1 MRAHRLA
8 LSAALLPFI
17 ALPLAAQ
24 QQRPMT
30 FLDALNMRQTS
41 GLDVSPDGKSLAYA
55 LSVPDWQQAK
65 RQIDVYVVSIDG
77 GLSACRQLTFTSD
90 KSEASPRWS
99 RDGKYIAFLSD
110 RDAQPA
116 PSAARGPGAAAT
128 VPVQNPNPAGDAEGP
143 GPSRNQ
149 IYVIRLD
156 GGEARRVTDAAQ
168 GVSNFSFSKDGKS
181 IVYSSGR
188 SREQQ
193 LYAVATS
200 DLWLGDVPKPSQ
212 WTRHATG
219 IVSWQWSPDGS
230 RLYFIA
236 PDSVDRDDRARIQQ
250 GFTVAPRNQA
260 TSLTP
265 LWAFGVCAQQAP
277 RSPIHP
283 TYTATT
289 SSTSP
294 HADR

>member
-65 RQIDVYVVSIDG
+65 RQSDIYVVSIDG
-77 GLSACRQLTFTSD
+77 GLSTTRQLTFTSD
-90 KSEASPRWS
+90 KSETPPRWS
-99 RDGKYIAFLSD
+99 PEGKYIAFLSD

-116 PSAARGPGAAAT
+116 PSGARAPGAAAT

-156 GGEARRVTDAAQ
+156 GGEARRITDAAQ

-181 IVYSSGR
+181 IIYSSGR

-193 LYAVATS
+193 LYGVATS
-200 DLWLGDVPKPSQ
+200 DLLRGDVPKPSQ
-212 WTRHATG
+212 RTHHATG
-219 IVSWQWSPDGS
+219 TVRGQVSPNVSHLPS
-230 RLYFIA
+230 TA
-236 PDSVDRDDRARIQQ
+236 P
-250 GFTVAPRNQA
+250 
-260 TSLTP
+260 
-265 LWAFGVCAQQAP
+265 
-277 RSPIHP
+277 
-283 TYTATT
+283 
-289 SSTSP
+289 
-294 HADR
+294 

>member
-1 MRAHRLA
+1 MRTARRH
-8 LSAALLPFI
+8 
-17 ALPLAAQ
+17 
-24 QQRPMT
+24 
-30 FLDALNMRQTS
+30 
-41 GLDVSPDGKSLAYA
+41 DVSADAKPLAYA
-55 LSVPDWQQAK
+55 LGVPDWQRAR
-65 RQIDVYVVSIDG
+65 RQSDIYVVSIDG
-77 GLSACRQLTFTSD
+77 GLSTTRQLTFTSD
-90 KSEASPRWS
+90 KSETNPRWS

-143 GPSRNQ
+143 VPARNQ
-149 IYVIRLD
+149 IYVILLD

-168 GVSNFSFSKDGKS
+168 GVSNFSFSKDRKS

-200 DLWLGDVPKPSQ
+200 DLWRGDAPKPSQ

-260 TSLTP
+260 TSLTS
-265 LWAFGVCAQQAP
+265 LWAFDVGAKQERRLASDASYSV
-277 RSPIHP
+277 SDFVD
-283 TYTATT
+283 
-289 SSTSP
+289 S
-294 HADR
+294 